1 MHNQPALIP
10 ILASHPGH
18 ISPMWLEYEAI
29 PISTPMLEW
38 VTHEECHGVDINEQ
52 QYDTF
57 TASQMN
63 LEARA
68 ITFENSPCLFFSADG
83 RGPIMRV
90 PIG

>member
-1 MHNQPALIP
+1 MN
-10 ILASHPGH
+10 S
-18 ISPMWLEYEAI
+18 
-29 PISTPMLEW
+29 ST
-38 VTHEECHGVDINEQ
+38 GV
-52 QYDTF
+52 YDTF